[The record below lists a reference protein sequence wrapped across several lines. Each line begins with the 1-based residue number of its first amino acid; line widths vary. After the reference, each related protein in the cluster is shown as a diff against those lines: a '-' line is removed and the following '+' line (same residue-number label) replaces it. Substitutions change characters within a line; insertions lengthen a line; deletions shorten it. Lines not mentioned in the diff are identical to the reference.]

1 MKGEEIGYEEKINVV
16 KVMLLMTLL
25 MVCMCVPVKAA
36 TFKQGA
42 YTYST
47 KSRGDCDKA
56 KTTIYNQKKGGN
68 KKKIATISGTVN

>member
-47 KSRGDCDKA
+47 KTRGDWDKA
-56 KTTIYNQKKGGN
+56 KTTIYKQKKG
-68 KKKIATISGTVN
+68 